1 MLITRFSPAQ
11 SSKLNANLQTTR
23 PNLVSHW
30 YLIHT
35 KIRKEQVALENLER
49 QGFECF
55 LPLIRAEK
63 LRRGAL
69 LIVQEALFPRYL
81 FIRLGTGLESQS
93 WSPIRS
99 TVGVSRLVTFGQ
111 TPAKIDD
118 ELVAQ
123 LRVKSESAEVQSRHF
138 EPGEQVVVTEG
149 PFVGVEAIYQM
160 ADGEGRVM
168 VLLNILSKQVKMAVT
183 PASIRKLI

>member
-1 MLITRFSPAQ
+1 M
-11 SSKLNANLQTTR
+11 
-23 PNLVSHW
+23 SHW

-35 KIRKEQVALENLER
+35 KMRQERLALENLER

-55 LPLIRAEK
+55 LPLIHAEK

-69 LIVQEALFPRYL
+69 QVVQEALFPRYL

-99 TVGVSRLVTFGQ
+99 TTGVSRLVTFGQ

-118 ELVAQ
+118 ALVADMRAQ
-123 LRVKSESAEVQSRHF
+123 TESAEVQLRHF
-138 EPGEQVVVTEG
+138 APGEQVVVTDG

-160 ADGEGRVM
+160 ADGESRVM
-168 VLLNILSKQVKMAVT
+168 VLLNILSKQVKLAVPPT
-183 PASIRKLI
+183 SIRKVN

>member
-1 MLITRFSPAQ
+1 MS
-11 SSKLNANLQTTR
+11 N
-23 PNLVSHW
+23 W

-35 KIRKEQVALENLER
+35 KIRQERVALENLER

-55 LPLIRAEK
+55 LPQINAEK

-69 LIVQEALFPRYL
+69 QVVQEALFPRYL
-81 FIRLGTGLESQS
+81 FIRLGTGPESQS

-111 TPAKIDD
+111 IPAKIND
-118 ELVAQ
+118 ELVADIRIKTESSEVQ
-123 LRVKSESAEVQSRHF
+123 LRHF
-138 EPGEQVVVTEG
+138 AHGEQVVVTDG

-160 ADGEGRVM
+160 ADAEGRVM
-168 VLLNILSKQVKMAVT
+168 VLLNILSKQVKLSVP
-183 PASIRKLI
+183 PASIRKVN

>member
-1 MLITRFSPAQ
+1 MS
-11 SSKLNANLQTTR
+11 N
-23 PNLVSHW
+23 W

-35 KIRKEQVALENLER
+35 KIRQERVALENLER

-69 LIVQEALFPRYL
+69 QVVQEALFPRYL

-93 WSPIRS
+93 WAPIRS
-99 TVGVSRLVTFGQ
+99 TIGVSRLVTFGQ
-111 TPAKIDD
+111 TPAKIED
-118 ELVAQ
+118 ELIVQ
-123 LRVKSESAEVQSRHF
+123 LQVKTDSAEVQLRHF
-138 EPGEQVVVTEG
+138 EPGEQVVVTDG

-160 ADGEGRVM
+160 ADAEGRVM
-168 VLLNILSKQVKMAVT
+168 VLLNILSKQVKMAV
-183 PASIRKLI
+183 PPSSIRKVN